1 MAGPYRKV
9 ERITVHSDMHLYSV
23 LRLAGLLTGLDTI
36 NTVPAKISRVGSWST
51 DRCTVYRDIESVYT
65 IYYTPGD

>member
-9 ERITVHSDMHLYSV
+9 ERITVHNDSHLWSV
-23 LRLAGLLTGLDTI
+23 LMLAGLLRGSDTV
-36 NTVPAKISRVGSWST
+36 NTIPDAIDRVGSWST